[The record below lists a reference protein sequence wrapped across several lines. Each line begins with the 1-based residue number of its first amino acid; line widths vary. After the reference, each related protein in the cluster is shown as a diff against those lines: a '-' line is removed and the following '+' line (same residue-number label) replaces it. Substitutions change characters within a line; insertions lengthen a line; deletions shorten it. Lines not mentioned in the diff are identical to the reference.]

1 MKVLHG
7 DGHLSVGISKCGND
21 PMLQRGLDEASE
33 ALQTSRSVDSL
44 FSEDNYD
51 FVNSEPSL
59 AYLRNDTQFMDLLKK
74 AQTDKSSKEA
84 LAKDP
89 RFFAIL
95 KARIE
100 RMQQEAG
107 FTKDSAPP
115 AKPKESKPAPKE
127 PELSEEEQR
136 ILRIKNEGNEFYK
149 KKQYSEALER
159 YNTILEMQP
168 NNVTVRNNVS
178 AVLLEQGD
186 IEGCI
191 KYCNETVEIARSV
204 HAKFEDVARTYLR
217 IGNAEMKRE
226 NYEAAKEAF
235 LSSRTESPLKG
246 VDDKIRQCDRLIE
259 EAKRRSYLN
268 PEEVRFLEFHNS

>member
-1 MKVLHG
+1 
-7 DGHLSVGISKCGND
+7 
-21 PMLQRGLDEASE
+21 MLQRGLNEASE

-59 AYLRNDTQFMDLLKK
+59 AYLRSDAQFMDLLKK
-74 AQTDKSSKEA
+74 AQTDKKSKEA

-89 RFFAIL
+89 RFIAIL

-100 RMQQEAG
+100 RMQRDAG
-107 FTKDSAPP
+107 FTEESAAPP
-115 AKPKESKPAPKE
+115 PKPKETKPAPKE

-191 KYCNETVEIARSV
+191 KYCNETIEIARSI

-246 VDDKIRQCDRLIE
+246 VDDKIRQCDKLIE
-259 EAKRRSYLN
+259 EARRKSYLN
-268 PEEVRFLEFHNS
+268 PEEV

>member
-1 MKVLHG
+1 
-7 DGHLSVGISKCGND
+7 
-21 PMLQRGLDEASE
+21 MLQRGLNEASE
-33 ALQTSRSVDSL
+33 SLQTSRSVDSL
-44 FSEDNYD
+44 FSEDDYD
-51 FVNSEPSL
+51 FVNNEPSL
-59 AYLRNDTQFMDLLKK
+59 AYLRSDTQFMDLLKR
-74 AQTDKSSKEA
+74 AQTDKKCKEA
-84 LAKDP
+84 VAKDP
-89 RFFAIL
+89 RFLTIL

-100 RMQQEAG
+100 RMQRDAG
-107 FTKDSAPP
+107 FTEESAPP
-115 AKPKESKPAPKE
+115 PPKPAPKKAKPAPKE
-127 PELSEEEQR
+127 PELSEEEKK
-136 ILRIKNEGNEFYK
+136 ILQIKNEGNEFYK

-191 KYCNETVEIARSV
+191 KYCNETIEIARSI
-204 HAKFEDVARTYLR
+204 HAKFEDVARTYFR

-246 VDDKIRQCDRLIE
+246 VDDKLKQCDRMIE
-259 EAKRRSYLN
+259 EARRRSYIN

>member
-1 MKVLHG
+1 
-7 DGHLSVGISKCGND
+7 
-21 PMLQRGLDEASE
+21 MLQRGLNEASE
-33 ALQTSRSVDSL
+33 SLQSSRSATSI
-44 FSEDNYD
+44 FTDNDYD
-51 FVNSEPSL
+51 FVNSDPSL
-59 AYLRNDTQFMDLLKK
+59 AYLRSDAQFMDLLKR
-74 AQTDKSSKEA
+74 AQTDQHCKAA

-89 RFFAIL
+89 RFLTIL

-100 RMQQEAG
+100 RMQREVG
-107 FTKDSAPP
+107 FTEESAPP
-115 AKPKESKPAPKE
+115 PPKPAPKKAKPAPKE
-127 PELSEEEQR
+127 PELSEEEKK
-136 ILRIKNEGNEFYK
+136 ILQIKNEGNEFYK
-149 KKQYSEALER
+149 KKQYSEALEH

-186 IEGCI
+186 VEGCI
-191 KYCNETVEIARSV
+191 KYCNETIEIARSI
-204 HAKFEDVARTYLR
+204 HAKFEDVARTYFR

-246 VDDKIRQCDRLIE
+246 IDDKIRQCDRMIE
-259 EAKRRSYLN
+259 EARRRSYIN